1 VRIAIIGGG
10 PAGFFAAIAAAT
22 HDRSAEIIIFEA
34 GRRVLEKVRIS
45 GGGRCNV
52 THHCIDPSELAT
64 YYPRGAKQ
72 LRRTFE
78 RFQPRDTIAWFKK
91 HGVALKTEADGRMF
105 PTTDKSATIVDCLRA
120 AASECGVQVRL
131 GAGVKNIA
139 IFGPDTDHRQCEVD
153 IAGEAPERFDKVL
166 IATGGSPAGHRLA
179 EKLGHTIVPPVPS
192 LFTFTVNDRRLKGLT
207 GVAFDDVKLT
217 LKGEGKKGLSANGPM
232 LVTHWGLSGPAVLKL
247 SAWGARV
254 LHNRGYRAEV
264 AINFLPE
271 YTTETMYRKLA
282 SFRGDHGR
290 KRVHTG
296 EVLPI
301 PKRYWTRIAGTI
313 GIANET
319 TWASITKQEM
329 TALSTELT
337 AAHFMIGGKGAFK
350 EEFVTCGGVA
360 LDEVDLDTMQ
370 SRKCQ
375 EVYFAGEVLDID
387 GLTGGFNFQCAWTT
401 GWIAGVGMVA
411 GERSYA
417 P

>member
-1 VRIAIIGGG
+1 MRIAIIGGG

-52 THHCIDPSELAT
+52 THHCFDPSGLVSH
-64 YYPRGAKQ
+64 YPRGAKQ
-72 LRRTFE
+72 LRRAFE
-78 RFQPRDTIAWFKK
+78 RFQPRDTITWFKK

-120 AASECGVQVRL
+120 AASESGVRIRL
-131 GAGVKNIA
+131 GAGVKNVA
-139 IFGPDTDHRQCEVD
+139 IFGPDTDRRQFEID
-153 IAGEAPERFDKVL
+153 IAGQAPERCDKVL

-192 LFTFTVNDRRLKGLT
+192 LFTFTVNDRRLKGLA
-207 GVAFDDVKLT
+207 GVAFDDIKLT
-217 LKGEGKKGLSANGPM
+217 LKGEGRKGLSSTGPM

-247 SAWGARV
+247 SSWGARI
-254 LHNRGYRAEV
+254 LHDQEYRADV
-264 AINFLPE
+264 TINFLPE
-271 YTTETMYRKLA
+271 YTTETLYRKLA
-282 SFRGDHGR
+282 SFREDHGR

-301 PKRYWTRIAGTI
+301 PKRYWTRIAETV
-313 GIANET
+313 GIAAET

-329 TALSTELT
+329 MALSAELT

-360 LDEVDLDTMQ
+360 LDEVDFDTMQ
-370 SRKCQ
+370 SRKCPG
-375 EVYFAGEVLDID
+375 VYFAGEVLDID

-401 GWIAGVGMVA
+401 GWLAGAGMVDA
-411 GERSYA
+411 ERTY
-417 P
+417 PQ